1 MEWNSPE
8 FVPFVVGLA
17 PTRIPG
23 MPTLKA
29 LSGLTFVAAAGVS
42 LVACGLGWLTSAPT
56 FTRRL
61 PWAGTGVWLKA
72 ETHTHTKFSDGSSS
86 VDELADRAVASGCD
100 VLAITDH
107 SDGNL
112 KAATPEYHDAIRAT
126 RARLPQL
133 ILLAGLE
140 WNPPPGKGQDHAAML
155 LPAAWDTAERTEEF
169 KRRFDDLNKEGENPE
184 LATAAFAW
192 IREHSASPEDLPV
205 IVLNHPGRRAKDVEA
220 VWRAW
225 SFLTKEGAGIVV
237 GAEGAPGH
245 QNAKPLGAYGGAL
258 VPEDRWDPSVVAPGA
273 AWDRLLQQ
281 GQDVWG
287 ALASSDFHAE
297 SNGDY
302 WPCQFSYTAIYAP
315 DRSAA
320 GVLRALRA
328 GSFVGVHGGIVR
340 SAELRVMTP
349 ELERAALAGEQVRV
363 PAGATLSVD
372 LVMDLPGT
380 DWSGAANHIDAID
393 LIGISKDGARI
404 VASGAPGADGR
415 WHAEVTAPAGG
426 IVLRARGRRVIDDGP
441 DLLFYTNAVRAT
453 D

>member
-1 MEWNSPE
+1 
-8 FVPFVVGLA
+8 V
-17 PTRIPG
+17 
-23 MPTLKA
+23 PTLKA
-29 LSGLTFVAAAGVS
+29 VSGLAAAATAAVT
-42 LVACGLGWLTSAPT
+42 LAAWGLGWLASAPA

-72 ETHTHTKFSDGSSS
+72 ETHTHTKFSDGGSS
-86 VDELADRAVASGCD
+86 VDELADRAAANGCD

-112 KAATPEYHDAIRAT
+112 KAATPEYHDAIRTA
-126 RARLPQL
+126 RARLPGLVL
-133 ILLAGLE
+133 ITGLE
-140 WNPPPGKGQDHAAML
+140 WNPPPGKGQDHADML
-155 LPAAWDTAERTEEF
+155 LPATWDTAERTEEF

-192 IREHSASPEDLPV
+192 LRDHSATPDDLPV
-205 IVLNHPGRRAKDVEA
+205 VVLNHPGRRAKDVEA
-220 VWRAW
+220 VWREW
-225 SFLTKEGAGIVV
+225 SFVAKEGAGIVV

-245 QNAKPLGAYGGAL
+245 QNAKPLGAYGGAI

-273 AWDRLLQQ
+273 AWDRSLQQ

-287 ALASSDFHAE
+287 ALASSDFHGE
-297 SNGDY
+297 NNGDY

-328 GSFVGVHGGIVR
+328 GSFAGVHGGIVR
-340 SAELRVMTP
+340 STELQVMTP
-349 ELERAALAGEQVRV
+349 GLERPALAGESIRV

-372 LVMDLPGT
+372 LVMDVPAT
-380 DWSGAANHIDAID
+380 DWSGAANRIDAIE
-393 LIGISKDGARI
+393 LIGVSKDGARI
-404 VASGAPGADGR
+404 VSSGAPAGDGR
-415 WHAEVTAPAGG
+415 WHTEVAVPAGG
-426 IVLRARGRRVIDDGP
+426 IALRARGRRVIDDGP
-441 DLLFYTNAVRAT
+441 DLLFYTNSVRVT

>member
-1 MEWNSPE
+1 
-8 FVPFVVGLA
+8 
-17 PTRIPG
+17 
-23 MPTLKA
+23 
-29 LSGLTFVAAAGVS
+29 
-42 LVACGLGWLTSAPT
+42 
-56 FTRRL
+56 
-61 PWAGTGVWLKA
+61 
-72 ETHTHTKFSDGSSS
+72 
-86 VDELADRAVASGCD
+86 
-100 VLAITDH
+100 
-107 SDGNL
+107 
-112 KAATPEYHDAIRAT
+112 
-126 RARLPQL
+126 
-133 ILLAGLE
+133 
-140 WNPPPGKGQDHAAML
+140 
-155 LPAAWDTAERTEEF
+155 
-169 KRRFDDLNKEGENPE
+169 
-184 LATAAFAW
+184 
-192 IREHSASPEDLPV
+192 V

-349 ELERAALAGEQVRV
+349 GLERAALAGEQVRV
-363 PAGATLSVD
+363 PAGHDPLGGPRDGFARD
-372 LVMDLPGT
+372 RLVWRRESHRRDRPHRHLERRGAHRGKRRTPGRT
-380 DWSGAANHIDAID
+380 DAGTPRSRPPPEALCFGRAAGA
-393 LIGISKDGARI
+393 
-404 VASGAPGADGR
+404 
-415 WHAEVTAPAGG
+415 
-426 IVLRARGRRVIDDGP
+426 
-441 DLLFYTNAVRAT
+441 
-453 D
+453 